1 MVIAVNSHAGGNLSR
16 TSCLYLFAFWPD
28 IWSFHYK
35 VVLLQ
40 VVLLQVVL
48 PQLEVFLKVW
58 RTCLHYLYK
67 HMQGLNKQSR
77 KSVSLSIN

>member
-48 PQLEVFLKVW
+48 TQFEVFF
-58 RTCLHYLYK
+58 
-67 HMQGLNKQSR
+67 
-77 KSVSLSIN
+77 KSMVKLFTLSVQAHARIE